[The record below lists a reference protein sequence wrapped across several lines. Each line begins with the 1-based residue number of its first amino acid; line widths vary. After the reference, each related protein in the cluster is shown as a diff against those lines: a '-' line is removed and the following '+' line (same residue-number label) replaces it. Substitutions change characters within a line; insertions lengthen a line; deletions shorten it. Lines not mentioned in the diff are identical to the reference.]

1 MQFTDLEAQYLD
13 RLPKGMT
20 FEEMAI
26 ELDMTVQELEEFGTD
41 LFDRVFEERRQ
52 GIM

>member
-13 RLPKGMT
+13 CLAKGMT

-26 ELDMTVQELEEFGTD
+26 ELDMTVQEVEEFGTD
-41 LFDRVFEERRQ
+41 LFDRAFEERRQ